1 MWLPPP
7 LLPRA
12 ITFSSFYNFEEG
24 LFTKEECIPCIP
36 VGCVPSAAVAWGC
49 LPGGVY
55 LEGMSTEGGFAR
67 EGVCLRGCLPRG
79 VCMGGVFAQGYLP
92 SWCLT
97 RGCTPPVN
105 RITYRCKNITILQLL
120 LRTVM
125 MGILEQISEIQE
137 YGVESLAALWQFFI
151 QIFMIS

>member
-1 MWLPPP
+1 MFIGRFDVFMWLPPP

-24 LFTKEECIPCIP
+24 LFTKQECIPCIP

-55 LEGMSTEGGFAR
+55 LGGCLPRGVFAR
-67 EGVCLRGCLPRG
+67 EGICLRGCLPRG
-79 VCMGGVFAQGYLP
+79 VCMRGGCLPRGYLP
-92 SWCLT
+92 RGCLT
-97 RGCTPPVN
+97 RGCKPPLN
-105 RITYRCKNITILQLL
+105 RITDRCKSITILQLL

-125 MGILEQISEIQE
+125 MGSTH
-137 YGVESLAALWQFFI
+137 
-151 QIFMIS
+151 